1 MSRPAG
7 NTHFDEGLDGP
18 PILPSVMFGLGVGL
32 VTGLIGMFVM
42 VRLTIAVLYPAGS
55 SGRVINAVLGVVLA
69 VLIGALAAR
78 FAATG
83 AERRGC
89 GRRPVL
95 RAARIAGVVAVLGT
109 LTLGVTAP
117 LSPVTWVLEVVAG
130 LAAAWWTRR

>member
-1 MSRPAG
+1 MNRTAG
-7 NTHFDEGLDGP
+7 YTRFDEELEGP

-55 SGRVINAVLGVVLA
+55 TGRVINAVLGVALA
-69 VLIGALAAR
+69 VLIGSLAAR

-89 GRRPVL
+89 GPRPVL
-95 RAARIAGVVAVLGT
+95 RAARIAGVIAVLAT
-109 LTLGVTAP
+109 LALGVTAP
-117 LSPVTWVLEVVAG
+117 LSPVTWVVEVVAG